1 MQEAAE
7 ADASWEEAVVVR
19 LLRRW
24 IAAGECTEAPLRSL
38 LELGES
44 LGVSAEA
51 AVALD
56 SFFQLIEGTLERPL
70 RTECCCSTE
79 LSSDERAILL
89 ALAAASSLDAPRT
102 SVLIPHGL
110 GGPLGWAASRVRRL
124 LGNDCWTP
132 DPFPARQCPFARI

>member
-7 ADASWEEAVVVR
+7 ADASWKEALVVR

-24 IAAGECTEAPLRSL
+24 IAARKCTEAPLRSV

-56 SFFQLIEGTLERPL
+56 SFF
-70 RTECCCSTE
+70 
-79 LSSDERAILL
+79 
-89 ALAAASSLDAPRT
+89 
-102 SVLIPHGL
+102 
-110 GGPLGWAASRVRRL
+110 
-124 LGNDCWTP
+124 N
-132 DPFPARQCPFARI
+132 